1 MANRVPRLA
10 EQREATTLRVI
21 LVAAR
26 EAFAEHGYAR
36 TSVRQIA
43 QAAGVA
49 HQTIYA
55 HFGSKAGV
63 LMGLVDLLDEEAGLA
78 ELFDPQP
85 HSQDPAEILGVL
97 ALASR
102 QVHERCGD
110 IVDVLRSGAAVDSA
124 IAATQ
129 AEGIR
134 RNRLGVDVALER
146 VRAVGGHPVS
156 HAGDIAAA
164 LMTTGLVESLV
175 KEAGWS
181 YDAYESWLRQTLVHS
196 VLGHR
201 DCLPTSAD
209 AAVNRGFDQ

>member
-1 MANRVPRLA
+1 MAKRVPRLA
-10 EQREATTLRVI
+10 EHREATTLRVI
-21 LVAAR
+21 LVSAR
-26 EAFAEHGYAR
+26 EAFAEYGYTR

-43 QAAGVA
+43 QAGGVA

-78 ELFDPQP
+78 ELFDTQPQ
-85 HSQDPAEILGVL
+85 SQDPAEILAVL

-110 IVDVLRSGAAVDSA
+110 IVGVLSSGAAVDSA

-129 AEGIR
+129 TEGIR
-134 RNRLGVDVALER
+134 RNRVGVDVTLDR
-146 VRAVGGHPVS
+146 VRAAGGRPVP

-175 KEAGWS
+175 KDAGWS

-196 VLGHR
+196 VLEPR
-201 DCLPTSAD
+201 D
-209 AAVNRGFDQ
+209 